1 MTDDVEARRR
11 RAAYRAAHRGTKEMD
26 WILGRYA
33 DQALPG
39 MAPDRLAAFEE
50 LLAMPDPVLHDMV
63 MQAAPVAPGEI
74 ADLIAQIRA
83 LHGLGG
89 DASPL

>member
-33 DQALPG
+33 DQALPR
-39 MAPDRLAAFEE
+39 MAPDRLTTFEE
-50 LLAMPDPVLHDMV
+50 LLAMPDPVLHAMV
-63 MQAAPVAPGEI
+63 MDATPVAAGDI

-89 DASPL
+89 GT